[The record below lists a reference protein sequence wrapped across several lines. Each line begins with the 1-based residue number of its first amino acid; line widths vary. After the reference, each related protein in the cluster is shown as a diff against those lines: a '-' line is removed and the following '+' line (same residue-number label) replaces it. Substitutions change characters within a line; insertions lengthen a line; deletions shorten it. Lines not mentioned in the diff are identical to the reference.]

1 MRTNNVNR
9 FETYPK
15 SKNKLI
21 IFETYLKRNII
32 QLSKEWKKED
42 NEKTKTKANL
52 AVKRFCSYLL
62 QGKITE
68 KLKIRKKKCNY
79 KNIQTL

>member
-32 QLSKEWKKED
+32 
-42 NEKTKTKANL
+42 
-52 AVKRFCSYLL
+52 
-62 QGKITE
+62 
-68 KLKIRKKKCNY
+68 
-79 KNIQTL
+79 